1 MVSVPFILLIL
12 APEIYYTIHDRMKKT
27 KVFVTAMTL
36 TALLFQSCDNSKT
49 YAEYREDEIDAIN
62 AWITTHDYDIISE
75 GEFYAQ
81 DTMTAENQFV
91 LFEESGVYMNIVEKG
106 KGKSVLTDGSYS
118 ILSRYFEIA
127 MQNRE
132 DMFNLGDT
140 LTGNMSLYNYTNY
153 IVDSSWSLPMYMLH
167 PEEYKVTISG
177 ESYSGAFTQSY
188 IMSAVYESTSVPS
201 GWLLPLRYIKPARTS
216 SSADV
221 ARVRLIVPHKE
232 GTAMYASRFVY
243 PCYYEITYNLGK

>member
-1 MVSVPFILLIL
+1 MISVQFILLIL
-12 APEIYYTIHDRMKKT
+12 APENYTIYDRMKKT
-27 KVFVTAMTL
+27 RVFVTAM
-36 TALLFQSCDNSKT
+36 ALAALIFQSCNDGKT

-62 AWITTHDYDIISE
+62 AWISTHDYDIISE
-75 GEFYAQ
+75 SEFYAQ

-106 KGKSVLTDGSYS
+106 KGKSVLPDGSYS

-140 LTGNMSLYNYTNY
+140 LTGNMNLYNYTNY
-153 IVDSSWSLPMYMLH
+153 IANSSWSLPMYMLH
-167 PEEYKVTISG
+167 PEEYKVTING
-177 ESYSGAFTQSY
+177 ESYSGAFTESY
-188 IMSAVYESTSVPS
+188 IMNAVYESTSVPS

-216 SSADV
+216 SSTDV
-221 ARVRLIVPHKE
+221 ARVRLIVPHEE
-232 GTAMYASRFVY
+232 GTVNYASRFVY